1 MSFSTTGMQI
11 TQSKNQFVEKVLRD
25 KEGRLVRATFC
36 VYENGGRVKA
46 RLVSVV
52 YFAEKALRSAVFALS
67 GFVHKKVSPV
77 LNFKKLLRRRLR
89 SLTINVLYQNGSKPR
104 APSFILAL

>member
-1 MSFSTTGMQI
+1 MQI

-52 YFAEKALRSAVFALS
+52 YLAEKALKTAVFALS
-67 GFVHKKVSPV
+67 GFVHKKTTPLAQPFAKAVVSPYF
-77 LNFKKLLRRRLR
+77 NIE
-89 SLTINVLYQNGSKPR
+89 TLYQNGSKPR
-104 APSFILAL
+104 APSFI